1 MTKIISRINHY
12 FIADEGEH
20 VSASEFVFFYGV
32 MLGLPTYTLAILLI
46 A

>member
-1 MTKIISRINHY
+1 MTKIITRINHY

-20 VSASEFVFFYGV
+20 IAASDFAIFYGV
-32 MLGLPTYTLAILLI
+32 MLGLPTYALTILLV